1 MHSSEIRRLFLDYFI
16 SKGHELVKS
25 SPLIPKD
32 DPTLLFTNAGMVQ
45 FKRIFLGEEQRP
57 YRRAASCQKCMRA
70 GGKHS
75 DLENVGFTARHH
87 TFFEMLGNFSFGDYF
102 KKEAIV
108 YAWQLLTEY
117 FNLPKE
123 KIWVSIYKE
132 DDEAGEIWEKD
143 IGIPRNRIVALS
155 EKDNFWQMGD
165 TGPCGPCSE
174 VIIDQGEDFGCGRP
188 DCSVGC
194 DCDRF
199 LELWNLVFM
208 QYNRD
213 ENGNLTSLP
222 KPSIDTGMGL
232 ERITALMQGKK
243 TNFDT
248 DLFEPIISEICSTL
262 NVSYGRERKTD
273 ISIKVIAD
281 HIRAATFLIA
291 EGLIPSNEGRGYV
304 LRRIIRR
311 AGRHIKLLGY
321 DKIAFYRFV
330 EPVVATLGD
339 IYSEIA
345 MERERIEKI
354 IKVEEER
361 FIRSLE
367 RAQQIFD
374 DIIEK
379 LKKSGSKVISGD
391 DIFKLYDTFGLP
403 FDLIREMAQDS
414 ELLLDETGFQKE
426 LEKQRER
433 ARAAQKVEEMAVSE
447 VYKKLS
453 LEAGGLRFTGYTDY
467 EAETTVYAIVKNGER
482 VKEIQKDDKG
492 EVFLVETPFYAES
505 GGQVG
510 DMGLILSHSGKA
522 EVFDTKKISG
532 LHCHKVKVIQGSF
545 KEGDRVFAKIDT
557 ERRKAIMRNHTAT
570 HLLHSALRAVL
581 GEHVKQAGSL
591 VAPDKLRFDFT
602 HFEAVSDNEL
612 REIESIVNEKILENL
627 PVNVE
632 IKSLHEAL
640 NEGVTAL
647 FEDKYEDTVRV
658 VKISGFSRELC
669 GGTHCSNT
677 GEIGIF
683 CILSEGSVASGI
695 RRIEAVTAK
704 EAFKYISFLKEELKN
719 ISLLL
724 KTSQPL
730 KGVERLL
737 TELKERQQEIERL
750 KNKLLIQNI
759 DEIVKQARQIDGIKA
774 LAVKLE
780 GVDVRS
786 LRTLSDKLKE
796 KIHPAVILLA
806 SNVDGQSILL
816 ISVTRDAT
824 DRYDA
829 GKLLKDIAQ
838 AVGGK
843 GGGKKDMAQGGCPDG
858 EAVDRAVEI
867 FYKLISKGG
876 RI

>member
-57 YRRAASCQKCMRA
+57 YRRATSCQKCMRA

>member
-1 MHSSEIRRLFLDYFI
+1 
-16 SKGHELVKS
+16 
-25 SPLIPKD
+25 
-32 DPTLLFTNAGMVQ
+32 
-45 FKRIFLGEEQRP
+45 
-57 YRRAASCQKCMRA
+57 
-70 GGKHS
+70 
-75 DLENVGFTARHH
+75 
-87 TFFEMLGNFSFGDYF
+87 
-102 KKEAIV
+102 
-108 YAWQLLTEY
+108 
-117 FNLPKE
+117 
-123 KIWVSIYKE
+123 
-132 DDEAGEIWEKD
+132 
-143 IGIPRNRIVALS
+143 
-155 EKDNFWQMGD
+155 
-165 TGPCGPCSE
+165 
-174 VIIDQGEDFGCGRP
+174 
-188 DCSVGC
+188 
-194 DCDRF
+194 
-199 LELWNLVFM
+199 
-208 QYNRD
+208 
-213 ENGNLTSLP
+213 
-222 KPSIDTGMGL
+222 
-232 ERITALMQGKK
+232 
-243 TNFDT
+243 
-248 DLFEPIISEICSTL
+248 
-262 NVSYGRERKTD
+262 
-273 ISIKVIAD
+273 
-281 HIRAATFLIA
+281 LIA

-374 DIIEK
+374 DIMEK
-379 LKKSGSKVISGD
+379 LKKSGSKVISGE

-453 LEAGGLRFTGYTDY
+453 LEAGVLRFTGYTDY

-482 VKEIQKDDKG
+482 VKEIQKDEKG

-545 KEGDRVFAKIDT
+545 KEGDRVFAKIDI

-658 VKISGFSRELC
+658 VKISGFSKELC

-750 KNKLLIQNI
+750 KNKLLTQNI
-759 DEIVKQARQIDGIKA
+759 DEIVKQAREIDGIKA

-806 SNVDGQSILL
+806 SNVDGQGILL

-867 FYKLISKGG
+867 FYKVISKGL
-876 RI
+876 